1 MRSTAQRE
9 AAAFPLFFV
18 GLWAVGLFLLWACC
32 LCGFYATAS
41 LGLFP
46 RPKRLAGAR
55 RRPSQF
61 AMVVASLMGGLV
73 AFVVFLRRRPWACSL
88 APKDLQG
95 RAGAPRSSQWSLG
108 VAAKAASFNSLAHWA
123 SASLFPPLAALGSAP
138 RPGAAAPGTP
148 QKKQPLSR
156 LPAFAPPPPGP
167 TAHPDPAPPPAAL
180 PAAVRAI
187 FLYRRPRFLRFL
199 PSAPLASSPNV
210 KNGPQ
215 SRSFPFLP
223 RRATPHG
230 PSWDLRRWFWRR
242 PSAPPRPPCSPWPPA
257 GGAAGRFASPKPG
270 PPARAS
276 GLAAGASAP
285 PAKRRP
291 PGAAPVQSTAPRFQG
306 ILSCLCMHF
315 STCAIQMSV

>member
-1 MRSTAQRE
+1 M
-9 AAAFPLFFV
+9 
-18 GLWAVGLFLLWACC
+18 GLFLLWACF
-32 LCGFYATAS
+32 LCGFM
-41 LGLFP
+41 
-46 RPKRLAGAR
+46 R
-55 RRPSQF
+55 RGF
-61 AMVVASLMGGLV
+61 W
-73 AFVVFLRRRPWACSL
+73 FFCL

-230 PSWDLRRWFWRR
+230 PPGTWAAGFGGGL
-242 PSAPPRPPCSPWPPA
+242 PPRPGLPAPPDLPR
-257 GGAAGRFASPKPG
+257 GGGGTLRVPQ
-270 PPARAS
+270 ARAS
-276 GLAAGASAP
+276 GPGFLFGWPGAM
-285 PAKRRP
+285 P
-291 PGAAPVQSTAPRFQG
+291 PGRQTPPPRRCSPRCPYDSGAYYYAFVC
-306 ILSCLCMHF
+306 ILAYGPYRCPYR
-315 STCAIQMSV
+315 AN

>member
-1 MRSTAQRE
+1 MRRG
-9 AAAFPLFFV
+9 FWFF
-18 GLWAVGLFLLWACC
+18 C
-32 LCGFYATAS
+32 
-41 LGLFP
+41 
-46 RPKRLAGAR
+46 
-55 RRPSQF
+55 
-61 AMVVASLMGGLV
+61 
-73 AFVVFLRRRPWACSL
+73 L

-230 PSWDLRRWFWRR
+230 PPLGLAPLVLEAAFR
-242 PSAPPRPPCSPWPPA
+242 PAPASLLPLASR

-270 PPARAS
+270 PEARAS

>member
-1 MRSTAQRE
+1 MRRG
-9 AAAFPLFFV
+9 FWFF
-18 GLWAVGLFLLWACC
+18 C
-32 LCGFYATAS
+32 
-41 LGLFP
+41 
-46 RPKRLAGAR
+46 
-55 RRPSQF
+55 
-61 AMVVASLMGGLV
+61 
-73 AFVVFLRRRPWACSL
+73 L

-95 RAGAPRSSQWSLG
+95 RAGAP
-108 VAAKAASFNSLAHWA
+108 A
-123 SASLFPPLAALGSAP
+123 PPARGGCPWYPA
-138 RPGAAAPGTP
+138 
-148 QKKQPLSR
+148 KKQPLSR

-223 RRATPHG
+223 RRATP
-230 PSWDLRRWFWRR
+230 
-242 PSAPPRPPCSPWPPA
+242 PRPPLGLAPLVLEAAFRPA
-257 GGAAGRFASPKPG
+257 PASLLPLASRGGAAGRFASPKPG

-306 ILSCLCMHF
+306 ILSFLCMHF

>member
-1 MRSTAQRE
+1 MPS
-9 AAAFPLFFV
+9 LFFC
-18 GLWAVGLFLLWACC
+18 GFGSAVGFLDGVSGSFTLPYQNCGGAPAPPHPPAWGGCPRTPQSLPRLILLLFAP
-32 LCGFYATAS
+32 A
-41 LGLFP
+41 
-46 RPKRLAGAR
+46 RLA
-55 RRPSQF
+55 
-61 AMVVASLMGGLV
+61 
-73 AFVVFLRRRPWACSL
+73 
-88 APKDLQG
+88 
-95 RAGAPRSSQWSLG
+95 
-108 VAAKAASFNSLAHWA
+108 
-123 SASLFPPLAALGSAP
+123 PP
-138 RPGAAAPGTP
+138 T
-148 QKKQPLSR
+148 
-156 LPAFAPPPPGP
+156 F
-167 TAHPDPAPPPAAL
+167 PDPAPPPAAL

-187 FLYRRPRFLRFL
+187 FLYRWPRFLRFL
-199 PSAPLASSPNV
+199 PSAPLAPSPNV

-230 PSWDLRRWFWRR
+230 PPWDLRRWFWRR
-242 PSAPPRPPCSPWPPA
+242 PSAPPRPPRSPCPPA

-306 ILSCLCMHF
+306 ILSFLCMHF

>member
-1 MRSTAQRE
+1 M
-9 AAAFPLFFV
+9 
-18 GLWAVGLFLLWACC
+18 GLCDGVSGLFSSPQKTCRGAPAPLAVRNGRCVANGRACC

-46 RPKRLAGAR
+46 CPSRLAGAR

-73 AFVVFLRRRPWACSL
+73 AFVGFMRRRPWACSL
-88 APKDLQG
+88 APVDLQG
-95 RAGAPRSSQWSLG
+95 RAGAP
-108 VAAKAASFNSLAHWA
+108 A
-123 SASLFPPLAALGSAP
+123 PPAWGGCP
-138 RPGAAAPGTP
+138 RTP
-148 QKKQPLSR
+148 QSLPR
-156 LPAFAPPPPGP
+156 LILPPFAPARLAPPTFPG
-167 TAHPDPAPPPAAL
+167 PAPPPVVL

-230 PSWDLRRWFWRR
+230 PPWDLRRWFWRR

-257 GGAAGRFASPKPG
+257 GGRRDASRPPSPG
-270 PPARAS
+270 LRP
-276 GLAAGASAP
+276 GLPVWRRGPRPRQPNAAP
-285 PAKRRP
+285 PAQRP
-291 PGAAPVQSTAPRFQG
+291 CSPLPPVFRAYYHAFVC
-306 ILSCLCMHF
+306 ILAHVPYRCPYR
-315 STCAIQMSV
+315 AN

>member
-1 MRSTAQRE
+1 M
-9 AAAFPLFFV
+9 
-18 GLWAVGLFLLWACC
+18 GLCDGVSGLFSSPQKTCRGAPAPLAVRNGRWASP
-32 LCGFYATAS
+32 L
-41 LGLFP
+41 
-46 RPKRLAGAR
+46 KRLPSTPLLTGLPPRFFRHWR
-55 RRPSQF
+55 RS
-61 AMVVASLMGGLV
+61 
-73 AFVVFLRRRPWACSL
+73 
-88 APKDLQG
+88 AP
-95 RAGAPRSSQWSLG
+95 P
-108 VAAKAASFNSLAHWA
+108 
-123 SASLFPPLAALGSAP
+123 P

-257 GGAAGRFASPKPG
+257 GGRRDASRPPSPG
-270 PPARAS
+270 LRP
-276 GLAAGASAP
+276 GLPVWRRGPRPRQPNAAP
-285 PAKRRP
+285 PAQRPCSPLP
-291 PGAAPVQSTAPRFQG
+291 PGFRAYYHAFVC
-306 ILSCLCMHF
+306 ILAHVPYRCPYR
-315 STCAIQMSV
+315 AN

>member
-1 MRSTAQRE
+1 
-9 AAAFPLFFV
+9 
-18 GLWAVGLFLLWACC
+18 
-32 LCGFYATAS
+32 
-41 LGLFP
+41 
-46 RPKRLAGAR
+46 
-55 RRPSQF
+55 
-61 AMVVASLMGGLV
+61 MGGLV
-73 AFVVFLRRRPWACSL
+73 AFVGFMRRRPWACSL
-88 APKDLQG
+88 APVDLQG

-148 QKKQPLSR
+148 QKKQPLSC

-199 PSAPLASSPNV
+199 PSAPLAPSPNV

-230 PSWDLRRWFWRR
+230 PPWDLRRWFWRR

-257 GGAAGRFASPKPG
+257 GGRRDASRPPRPG
-270 PPARAS
+270 LRP
-276 GLAAGASAP
+276 GLPVWRRGPRPRQPNAAP
-285 PAKRRP
+285 PAQRPCSPLP
-291 PGAAPVQSTAPRFQG
+291 PGFRAYYRAFVC
-306 ILSCLCMHF
+306 ILAYVPYRCPYR
-315 STCAIQMSV
+315 AN

>member
-18 GLWAVGLFLLWACC
+18 GLWAVGLFLLWACF
-32 LCGFYATAS
+32 LCGFMRRGFWFFCLA
-41 LGLFP
+41 
-46 RPKRLAGAR
+46 PKDLQGRAGA
-55 RRPSQF
+55 PAQF

-73 AFVVFLRRRPWACSL
+73 AFVGLCDGVSGLFSSPQKTCR
-88 APKDLQG
+88 
-95 RAGAPRSSQWSLG
+95 GAP
-108 VAAKAASFNSLAHWA
+108 A
-123 SASLFPPLAALGSAP
+123 PLHP

-230 PSWDLRRWFWRR
+230 PPWDLRRWFWRR

-276 GLAAGASAP
+276 GLAAGASPP

-291 PGAAPVQSTAPRFQG
+291 PGAAPVQSTAPQVSGHIIMPLYAF
-306 ILSCLCMHF
+306 
-315 STCAIQMSV
+315 

>member
-1 MRSTAQRE
+1 MGLL
-9 AAAFPLFFV
+9 PLWV
-18 GLWAVGLFLLWACC
+18 
-32 LCGFYATAS
+32 YATGF
-41 LGLFP
+41 LVFFP

-73 AFVVFLRRRPWACSL
+73 AFVGFMRRRPWACSL
-88 APKDLQG
+88 APVDLQG
-95 RAGAPRSSQWSLG
+95 RAGAPAPPARGGCPWSP
-108 VAAKAASFNSLAHWA
+108 A
-123 SASLFPPLAALGSAP
+123 
-138 RPGAAAPGTP
+138 
-148 QKKQPLSR
+148 KKQPLSR
-156 LPAFAPPPPGP
+156 LPPFAPPPPGP

-230 PSWDLRRWFWRR
+230 PPWDLRRWFWRR

-291 PGAAPVQSTAPRFQG
+291 PGAAPVRSTAPRFQG

>member
-1 MRSTAQRE
+1 M
-9 AAAFPLFFV
+9 
-18 GLWAVGLFLLWACC
+18 GLCDGVSGLFSSPQKTC
-32 LCGFYATAS
+32 
-41 LGLFP
+41 
-46 RPKRLAGAR
+46 R
-55 RRPSQF
+55 
-61 AMVVASLMGGLV
+61 
-73 AFVVFLRRRPWACSL
+73 
-88 APKDLQG
+88 
-95 RAGAPRSSQWSLG
+95 GAP
-108 VAAKAASFNSLAHWA
+108 A
-123 SASLFPPLAALGSAP
+123 PLHP

-230 PSWDLRRWFWRR
+230 PPLGLAPLVLEAAFR
-242 PSAPPRPPCSPWPPA
+242 PAPASLLPLASR

-276 GLAAGASAP
+276 GFAAGASAP

-306 ILSCLCMHF
+306 ILSFLCMHF
-315 STCAIQMSV
+315 STYAIQMSV

>member
-1 MRSTAQRE
+1 
-9 AAAFPLFFV
+9 
-18 GLWAVGLFLLWACC
+18 
-32 LCGFYATAS
+32 
-41 LGLFP
+41 
-46 RPKRLAGAR
+46 
-55 RRPSQF
+55 
-61 AMVVASLMGGLV
+61 MGGL
-73 AFVVFLRRRPWACSL
+73 ASFVGFLRRRPWACSL
-88 APKDLQG
+88 APVDLQG

-199 PSAPLASSPNV
+199 PSAPLAPSPNV

-230 PSWDLRRWFWRR
+230 PPWDLRRWFWRR

-257 GGAAGRFASPKPG
+257 GGRRDASRPPSPGLRFGGGGLAPASQT
-270 PPARAS
+270 PPPRRSARAVHCPQVS
-276 GLAAGASAP
+276 GHIIMPLYA
-285 PAKRRP
+285 
-291 PGAAPVQSTAPRFQG
+291 F
-306 ILSCLCMHF
+306 
-315 STCAIQMSV
+315 

>member
-18 GLWAVGLFLLWACC
+18 GLWACC
-32 LCGFYATAS
+32 LCGFM
-41 LGLFP
+41 
-46 RPKRLAGAR
+46 R
-55 RRPSQF
+55 RGFWSF
-61 AMVVASLMGGLV
+61 
-73 AFVVFLRRRPWACSL
+73 FL

-138 RPGAAAPGTP
+138 PTRGGCPWYPA
-148 QKKQPLSR
+148 KKQPLSR

-230 PSWDLRRWFWRR
+230 PPWDLRRWFWRR

-257 GGAAGRFASPKPG
+257 GGRRDASRPPSPG
-270 PPARAS
+270 LRP
-276 GLAAGASAP
+276 GLPVWRRGPRPRQPNAAP
-285 PAKRRP
+285 PAQRPCSPLP
-291 PGAAPVQSTAPRFQG
+291 PGFRAYYRAFVC
-306 ILSCLCMHF
+306 ILAHVPYRCPYR
-315 STCAIQMSV
+315 AN

>member
-1 MRSTAQRE
+1 MRRG
-9 AAAFPLFFV
+9 FWFF
-18 GLWAVGLFLLWACC
+18 C
-32 LCGFYATAS
+32 
-41 LGLFP
+41 
-46 RPKRLAGAR
+46 
-55 RRPSQF
+55 
-61 AMVVASLMGGLV
+61 
-73 AFVVFLRRRPWACSL
+73 L

-95 RAGAPRSSQWSLG
+95 RAGAP
-108 VAAKAASFNSLAHWA
+108 A
-123 SASLFPPLAALGSAP
+123 PPARGGCPWYPA
-138 RPGAAAPGTP
+138 
-148 QKKQPLSR
+148 KKQPLSC

-230 PSWDLRRWFWRR
+230 PPWDLRRWFWRR

-257 GGAAGRFASPKPG
+257 GGR
-270 PPARAS
+270 
-276 GLAAGASAP
+276 
-285 PAKRRP
+285 RRP
-291 PGAAPVQSTAPRFQG
+291 SQFAMVVGRRR
-306 ILSCLCMHF
+306 
-315 STCAIQMSV
+315 